1 MKKKPIIMDCDPGH
15 DDAIAILLALA
26 SDKLDVKAITTVAGN
41 QTVEKTFNNA
51 LRVLSFVDKYV
62 PVAKGASE
70 PLIRNLET
78 APEVHGESGL
88 EGPELP
94 EPTIEPSELSAIDL
108 MVDVIM
114 NSEEKITIVP
124 TAALTNVAT
133 LFLTHPEV
141 KDKIEEISLMG
152 GACDGGNWTP
162 SAEFNILVDPEA
174 ADIVFR
180 SGVPITMCGL
190 DVTHKAQIYK
200 DEIEVIRGLGNK
212 TSVMVAELLD
222 FFAIFHKNEDFGFEG
237 PPLHDPCA
245 VAYLIDPTIFT
256 TRKHFVEIETK
267 GELTLGATVVDVR
280 DMSGKEKNVNVV
292 FDVDREKLFEML
304 CDAFKTFNN

>member
-62 PVAKGASE
+62 PVAKGASK
-70 PLIRNLET
+70 PLIRDLET

-256 TRKHFVEIETK
+256 TSKHFVEIETK

-292 FDVDREKLFEML
+292 FDVDREKLFKML